1 MISSKKTGGTA
12 MYRKKEIHAGLEE
25 FHSTPNALLVDVR
38 NPSEYGAGH
47 IPGSVNFAMSRI
59 LKEAEEEFPNQAVPL
74 YVYCQSGARSAR
86 AGKLL
91 DLLGYESVTDLGGI
105 ADYQGPREK

>member
-1 MISSKKTGGTA
+1 
-12 MYRKKEIHAGLEE
+12 MYQKKEIHAGLEGMK
-25 FHSTPNALLVDVR
+25 SVPNALLVDVR
-38 NPSEYGAGH
+38 NPAEYNGGH
-47 IPGSVNFAMSRI
+47 IPGSCNFAMSRI
-59 LKEAEEEFPNQAVPL
+59 LQEAEAEFPDKSVPL

-105 ADYQGPREK
+105 ASYNGPRE

>member
-1 MISSKKTGGTA
+1 
-12 MYRKKEIHAGLEE
+12 MYQKKEIHAGLEE
-25 FHSTPNALLVDVR
+25 MKSASNALLVDVR
-38 NPSEYGAGH
+38 NPSEYDGGH

-59 LKEAEEEFPNQAVPL
+59 LKEAEEEFPDKSVPL

-91 DLLGYESVTDLGGI
+91 ELLGYESVTDLGGI
-105 ADYQGPREK
+105 SDYQGPREK

>member
-1 MISSKKTGGTA
+1 
-12 MYRKKEIHAGLEE
+12 MYQKKEIHAGLEE
-25 FHSTPNALLVDVR
+25 MKSVPNALLVDVR
-38 NPSEYGAGH
+38 NPAEYNGGH
-47 IPGSVNFAMSRI
+47 IPGSINFAMSRI
-59 LKEAEEEFPNQAVPL
+59 LQEAEEAFPDKAQPL

-105 ADYQGPREK
+105 ASYNGPRE

>member
-1 MISSKKTGGTA
+1 
-12 MYRKKEIHAGLEE
+12 MYQKKEIHAGLEE
-25 FHSTPNALLVDVR
+25 MKSVPNALLVDVR
-38 NPSEYGAGH
+38 NPAEYNGGH
-47 IPGSVNFAMSRI
+47 IPGSINFAMSRI
-59 LKEAEEEFPNQAVPL
+59 LQEAEEVFPDKAQPL

-91 DLLGYESVTDLGGI
+91 DLMGYESVTDLGGI

>member
-1 MISSKKTGGTA
+1 
-12 MYRKKEIHAGLEE
+12 MYQKKEIHAGLEE
-25 FHSTPNALLVDVR
+25 MKSVPNALLVDVR
-38 NPSEYGAGH
+38 NPAEYNGGH
-47 IPGSVNFAMSRI
+47 IPGSMNFAMSRI
-59 LKEAEEEFPNQAVPL
+59 LQEAEEAFPDKAQPL